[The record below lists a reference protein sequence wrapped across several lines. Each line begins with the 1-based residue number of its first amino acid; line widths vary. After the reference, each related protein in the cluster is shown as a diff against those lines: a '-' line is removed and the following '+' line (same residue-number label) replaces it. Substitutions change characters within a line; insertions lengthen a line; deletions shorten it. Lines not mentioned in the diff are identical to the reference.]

1 MDKEMKRQ
9 VLYDKK
15 ANVSDVPAP
24 KKEKKELPT
33 TEKTGINT
41 RSVANKSQL
50 IIRWLENHDLI
61 KIRALCTTA
70 GLDPGNFH
78 RWINVKKELPKEVIE
93 KITPILKDYGFE
105 DCL

>member
-1 MDKEMKRQ
+1 MKRQ

-15 ANVSDVPAP
+15 ANASDAPAP
-24 KKEKKELPT
+24 KKDKKVVPIE
-33 TEKTGINT
+33 T
-41 RSVANKSQL
+41 RAASSSQSTVNQSEL

-78 RWINVKKELPKEVIE
+78 RWINVKKEIPKDVIE

-105 DCL
+105 DRL

>member
-1 MDKEMKRQ
+1 MKRQ

-15 ANVSDVPAP
+15 ANSAEPSILKKD
-24 KKEKKELPT
+24 KKEPPPNPKVEKKPQPIENQS
-33 TEKTGINT
+33 E
-41 RSVANKSQL
+41 A

-61 KIRALCTTA
+61 KIRALCITA

-78 RWINVKKELPKEVIE
+78 RWINVKKEIPGDVIE

-105 DCL
+105 DGI